1 MSVDTELMVI
11 VRGAVGE
18 GWGTGKRRGEG
29 LELEGLEVE
38 IRRQVRRGQAGD
50 LPDCCGASLL
60 GSSRQAGLRLSEE
73 RSQEV
78 GPLGFLAFGGLR
90 SAWRHANVE
99 ITKDLGARFRRFPA
113 FSGVRFRFSFSAFRS
128 PAVSGGFLRFPA
140 VGFPAVSCDFLRFPF
155 SALRFQLSGF
165 SSPVS
170 VLRFF
175 SPVSVLRFQF
185 SGFRFAGFLNW
196 PFPVS
201 EMTVFGG
208 RCPAFSGP

>member
-1 MSVDTELMVI
+1 MLWFW
-11 VRGAVGE
+11 GAFGV
-18 GWGTGKRRGEG
+18 GWGTGNRRGEG

-90 SAWRHANVE
+90 PAWRHPNVE
-99 ITKDLGARFRRFPA
+99 IAKDLGARFRRFPA
-113 FSGVRFRFSFSAFRS
+113 FSGVRFRFSFS
-128 PAVSGGFLRFPA
+128 G
-140 VGFPAVSCDFLRFPF
+140 
-155 SALRFQLSGF
+155 
-165 SSPVS
+165 
-170 VLRFF
+170 FF